1 MGPVVAVIDS
11 GIDDAY
17 FRGHCGMFTGA
28 FSCISDQEGKEF
40 VSDHFPQD
48 ENGHGTMV
56 VDLIHALNPRC
67 RFLVVKILNADCLA
81 TTGAL
86 AEALRFLCTQQVD
99 IIHMSISVT
108 QEDDQAPEITRLCTE
123 LSQQGKVI
131 VCSVENR
138 KQESFPAYLPSV
150 QGVTGGVFRN
160 SRDCNFDP
168 CRNIQFVCDATPTLV
183 SGFKSRPSLF
193 SGNSK
198 AACVA
203 TSIIAGIKQETN
215 SKEYD
220 PVGNWLSLL
229 RAEAPFLEITGGE
242 VPCIQ
247 SNRDIDFA
255 YYEWNAADVFGDV
268 CDIFGCD
275 KTEVLSERM
284 IYACEDFSGERFECL
299 FDRISQRLDI
309 AIDPIGLRYVSMEWL
324 WCLFEYIDQ
333 VYKQE
338 RNKR

>member
-1 MGPVVAVIDS
+1 MRPVIAVIDS

-17 FRGHCGMFTGA
+17 FRGHSGMFTGS
-28 FSCISDQEGKEF
+28 FSCISEQEDKEF
-40 VSDHFPQD
+40 VSDQFPQD

-56 VDLIHALNPRC
+56 VDLIHVLNPQC

-81 TTGAL
+81 TTGSL

-123 LSQQGKVI
+123 LRQQGKVI

-138 KQESFPAYLPSV
+138 KKESFPAYLPSV
-150 QGVTGGVFRN
+150 LGVAGGVFRN
-160 SRDCNFDP
+160 SGDYNFEP
-168 CRNIQFVCDATPTLV
+168 RRNIQFVCDATPTLV

-203 TSIIAGIKQETN
+203 TSVIARIIQETN
-215 SKEYD
+215 SNRNYHIESRL
-220 PVGNWLSLL
+220 PLL
-229 RAEAPFLEITGGE
+229 NATTPFLEITGGE
-242 VPCIQ
+242 MPCIQ
-247 SNRDIDFA
+247 SNREIDFA
-255 YYEWNAADVFGDV
+255 GYEWNAAGVFGDV

-284 IYACEDFSGERFECL
+284 IYSCEDFSGERFKFL
-299 FDRISQRLDI
+299 FDRISERLGMEFY
-309 AIDPIGLRYVSMEWL
+309 PNGLQYVSIEWL

-338 RNKR
+338 GNKR